1 MLKADLHLHT
11 DRSPD
16 SLIAPTKLV
25 ARCLDRGINCVAV
38 SDHNSIEGAL
48 AVQRIAPFLVIVAEE
63 VKTSQ
68 GEIIGLFLKE
78 AISPGLSP
86 EETVRRIKE
95 QGGLVC
101 LPHPFD
107 RARREPLRS
116 DARESI
122 LSSIDIVEVFNSRT
136 TFASD
141 NARARRFAEAN
152 GLAMSAGSDAHS
164 IWEVGSAYVEM
175 AEFETPQQF
184 LEALRQGKI
193 VGRRSIPL
201 VHLISIWAKLRHRG
215 KARRGR

>member
-1 MLKADLHLHT
+1 
-11 DRSPD
+11 
-16 SLIAPTKLV
+16 
-25 ARCLDRGINCVAV
+25 
-38 SDHNSIEGAL
+38 
-48 AVQRIAPFLVIVAEE
+48 VIVAEE

-78 AISPGLSP
+78 AIPPGLSP

-107 RARREPLRS
+107 RMRREPLRS
-116 DARESI
+116 AARENI
-122 LSSIDIVEVFNSRT
+122 LSSIDIVEAFNSRT
-136 TFASD
+136 TFAAD
-141 NARARRFAEAN
+141 NTRARRFAEAN

-164 IWEVGSAYVEM
+164 LWEVGSAYVEM

-193 VGRRSIPL
+193 VGRRSVPL
-201 VHLISIWAKLRHRG
+201 VHLISAWAKLRHRA

>member
-16 SLIAPTKLV
+16 SLITPAKLV
-25 ARCLDRGINCVAV
+25 ARCLERGINCLAV
-38 SDHNSIEGAL
+38 TDHNSIEGAL
-48 AVQRIAPFLVIVAEE
+48 AVQSIAPFSVIIAEE
-63 VKTSQ
+63 VNTSQ

-78 AISPGLSP
+78 EIPRGLSP

-107 RARREPLRS
+107 RMRREPLRS
-116 DARESI
+116 AAREGI
-122 LSSIDIVEVFNSRT
+122 LPEIDVVEAFNSRT
-136 TFASD
+136 TFAAD

-164 IWEVGSAYVEM
+164 LWEVGSAYVEM
-175 AEFETPQQF
+175 PEFETPQEF
-184 LEALRQGKI
+184 LETLRQGRI
-193 VGRRSIPL
+193 VGHRSVPL
-201 VHLISIWAKLRHRG
+201 VHLISTWAKLRRRG
-215 KARRGR
+215 RARRGR